1 MEKLFVPLI
10 RSFTLNELSKIESS
24 LIFPND
30 IIQQN
35 LGLFKASV
43 DNESLFTNNLLDE
56 TINICIELLFKEGH

>member
-1 MEKLFVPLI
+1 MGKLFVPLV

>member
-1 MEKLFVPLI
+1 MEKLFVPLV

-43 DNESLFTNNLLDE
+43 NNESLFTNNLLDE

>member
-1 MEKLFVPLI
+1 MEKLFVPLV

>member
-1 MEKLFVPLI
+1 MEKLFVPLV

-43 DNESLFTNNLLDE
+43 DNESLFTKNLLDE

>member
-1 MEKLFVPLI
+1 MEKLFVPLV

-43 DNESLFTNNLLDE
+43 DNESLFTNNLLD
-56 TINICIELLFKEGH
+56 

>member
-1 MEKLFVPLI
+1 MEKLFVPLV
-10 RSFTLNELSKIESS
+10 RSFTLNELSKIENS

-30 IIQQN
+30 LIQQN